1 MDDLR
6 ESQYGDFEKVSMM
19 SSRPGTAKAAY
30 NKIEEEVKNI
40 KDRV

>member
-6 ESQYGDFEKVSMM
+6 ETQYNDFEKVSLM
-19 SSRPGTAKAAY
+19 SSRPGTAKVAY
-30 NKIEEEVKNI
+30 NKIDEEVKNI